1 MDAKYE
7 KFEKT
12 YTQKEIVKVYRAAL
26 EEGRQQGV
34 KSVVDTAGELASGF
48 IGLRGLIEGMYKNE
62 SQNPIS
68 TDEPYSF
75 ELKRIDEIIE
85 K

>member
-1 MDAKYE
+1 MSEEYK

-12 YTQKEIVKVYRAAL
+12 YTQKEIVKVYRTAF
-26 EEGRQQGV
+26 EEGTRQGV
-34 KSVVDTAGELASGF
+34 KSIVDLAGELASGF

>member
-12 YTQKEIVKVYRAAL
+12 YTQKEIVKVYRGAL

>member
-48 IGLRGLIEGMYKNE
+48 IGLIPFSHY
-62 SQNPIS
+62 PIS